1 MEIYPSYFSLYL
13 ASLEAPQVPKRTK
26 KKGKIENTSVWYPY
40 ESGNSQ
46 SAGVGFDS
54 VMGYE

>member
-13 ASLEAPQVPKRTK
+13 ASLEAPQAPKRTK

-40 ESGNSQ
+40 EPENSQ
-46 SAGVGFDS
+46 SAVVGFDFKNN
-54 VMGYE
+54 

>member
-13 ASLEAPQVPKRTK
+13 ASLEAPPVPKRTK
-26 KKGKIENTSVWYPY
+26 KKEKVENTSVWYPN
-40 ESGNSQ
+40 EPEHSP

-54 VMGYE
+54 KVC